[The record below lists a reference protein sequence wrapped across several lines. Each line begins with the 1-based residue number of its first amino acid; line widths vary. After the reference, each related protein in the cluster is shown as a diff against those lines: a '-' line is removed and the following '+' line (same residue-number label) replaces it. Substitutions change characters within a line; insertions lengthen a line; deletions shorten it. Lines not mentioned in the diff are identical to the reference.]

1 MKNKERNRINRE
13 VKTIMS
19 KEIIIGSHVSMS
31 APNMLVGSV
40 KEALSYNANTFMFY
54 TGAPQNSARKPV
66 EQLKVEEARKL
77 MAENNIDINNVVV
90 HAPYIINLANAKD
103 DGIYEMSKRI
113 LKDEINRTAYIGCKY
128 IVLHPGSHLGL
139 GTELGLS
146 RIIDGLNEVL
156 NSDSSNVVVLLE
168 TMAGKGN
175 EVGSNFEQIAY
186 IIENVERKEKIGV
199 CFDTCHTHDSGY
211 ELVGGLDK
219 VIEEFDNIIGLKYLK
234 VIHVNDSKNIRGASK
249 DRHENIGKGYIGLDT
264 LKSIVHYP
272 KFEDVI
278 KILETP
284 YIDGK
289 APYKEEIA
297 LLRENN

>member
-1 MKNKERNRINRE
+1 
-13 VKTIMS
+13 MS
-19 KEIIIGSHVSMS
+19 KEIIIGSHVNMS
-31 APNMLVGSV
+31 APKMLLGSV
-40 KEALSYNANTFMFY
+40 EQAISYNANTFMFY

-77 MAENNIDINNVVV
+77 MEENNIDIKKVVV

-103 DGIYEMSKRI
+103 DGIYELSKKV
-113 LKDEINRTAYIGCKY
+113 LSDEISRTAYIGCKY

-139 GTELGLS
+139 GVEVGLS
-146 RIIDGLNEVL
+146 RIIDGLNEVFSKDE
-156 NSDSSNVVVLLE
+156 SDVVVLLE

-175 EVGSNFEQIAY
+175 EVGASFEQIAY
-186 IIENVERKEKIGV
+186 IIENIEKKEKIGV

-211 ELVGGLDK
+211 DLINDLDG
-219 VIEEFDNIIGLKYLK
+219 VVDEFDSIIGLDYLK

-249 DRHENIGKGYIGLDT
+249 DRHENIGKGYIGLET
-264 LKSIVHYP
+264 LKKIVHYP
-272 KFEDVI
+272 RFEDMI

-284 YIDGK
+284 WIDDK

-297 LLRENN
+297 VLRENN

>member
-1 MKNKERNRINRE
+1 MENKL
-13 VKTIMS
+13 
-19 KEIIIGSHVSMS
+19 IIGSHVNMS
-31 APNMLVGSV
+31 GSKMLVGSV
-40 KEALSYNANTFMFY
+40 EQALSYGANTFMFY
-54 TGAPQNSARKPV
+54 TGAPQNSIRKPV
-66 EQLKVEEARKL
+66 NELRVEEARKL
-77 MAENNIDINNVVV
+77 MKENNIDIEDVVV

-103 DGIYEMSKRI
+103 DSIYDLSKKL
-113 LKDEINRTAYIGCKY
+113 LKDEICRTAYIGCKY

-139 GTELGLS
+139 GVEIGLS

-156 NSDSSNVVVLLE
+156 DNDSSNVVILLE

-175 EVGSNFEQIAY
+175 EVGSCFEQIAY
-186 IIENVERKEKIGV
+186 IIENINKKDRIGV

-211 ELVGGLDK
+211 DLVGNLDG
-219 VIEEFDNIIGLKYLK
+219 VIEEFDGIIGLDYLK

-249 DRHENIGKGYIGLDT
+249 DRHENIGKGYIGFDT
-264 LKSIVHYP
+264 LKKVVHHP
-272 KFEDVI
+272 KFVNVI

-284 YIDGK
+284 YIDDK

>member
-1 MKNKERNRINRE
+1 
-13 VKTIMS
+13 MS
-19 KEIIIGSHVSMS
+19 KEIIIGSHVNMS
-31 APNMLVGSV
+31 APKMLLGSV
-40 KEALSYNANTFMFY
+40 EQALSYNANTFMFY

-77 MAENNIDINNVVV
+77 MEENNIDIKKVVV

-103 DGIYEMSKRI
+103 DGIYELSKKV
-113 LKDEINRTAYIGCKY
+113 LSDEISRTAYIGCKY

-139 GTELGLS
+139 GVEVGLS
-146 RIIDGLNEVL
+146 RIIDGLNEVFSKDE
-156 NSDSSNVVVLLE
+156 SDVVVLLE

-175 EVGSNFEQIAY
+175 EVGASFEQIAY
-186 IIENVERKEKIGV
+186 IIENIEKKEKIGV

-211 ELVGGLDK
+211 DLINDLDG
-219 VIEEFDNIIGLKYLK
+219 VVDEFDSIIGLDYLK

-249 DRHENIGKGYIGLDT
+249 DRHENIGKGYIGLET
-264 LKSIVHYP
+264 LKKIVHYP
-272 KFEDVI
+272 RFEDMI

-284 YIDGK
+284 WIDDK

-297 LLRENN
+297 VLRENN

>member
-1 MKNKERNRINRE
+1 MENKL
-13 VKTIMS
+13 
-19 KEIIIGSHVSMS
+19 IIGSHVNMS
-31 APNMLVGSV
+31 GAKMLVGSV
-40 KEALSYNANTFMFY
+40 EQALSYGANTFMFY
-54 TGAPQNSARKPV
+54 TGAPQNSIRKPV
-66 EQLKVEEARKL
+66 SELRVEEARKL
-77 MAENNIDINNVVV
+77 MEDNGINIKDVVV

-103 DGIYEMSKRI
+103 DGIYNLSKKL
-113 LKDEINRTAYIGCKY
+113 LKDEIDRTAYIGCKY

-139 GTELGLS
+139 GLEVGLT

-156 NSDSSNVVVLLE
+156 DNDSSDVVILLE

-175 EVGSNFEQIAY
+175 EVGSNFDQIAY
-186 IIENVERKEKIGV
+186 IIENINKKDRIGV

-211 ELVGGLDK
+211 DLVDDLDG
-219 VIEEFDNIIGLKYLK
+219 VIEEFDNIIGLNYLK

-249 DRHENIGKGYIGLDT
+249 DRHENIGKGYIGFET
-264 LKSIVHYP
+264 LRNVVHHP
-272 KFEDVI
+272 KFANMI

-284 YIDGK
+284 YIDDR

>member
-1 MKNKERNRINRE
+1 
-13 VKTIMS
+13 MS

>member
-1 MKNKERNRINRE
+1 
-13 VKTIMS
+13 MS
-19 KEIIIGSHVSMS
+19 KEIIIGSHVNMS
-31 APNMLVGSV
+31 APKMLVGSV
-40 KEALSYNANTFMFY
+40 EQALSYNANTFMFY

-77 MAENNIDINNVVV
+77 MEENNIDVKKVVV

-103 DGIYEMSKRI
+103 DGIYELSKKV

-128 IVLHPGSHLGL
+128 IVLHPGSHVGL
-139 GTELGLS
+139 GVEVGLA

-156 NSDSSNVVVLLE
+156 NSDESDVVVLLE

-175 EVGSNFEQIAY
+175 EVGASFEQIAY
-186 IIENVERKEKIGV
+186 IIENIDKKEKIGV

-211 ELVGGLDK
+211 DLVNDLDS
-219 VIEEFDNIIGLKYLK
+219 VIEEFDNIVGLDYLK

-249 DRHENIGKGYIGLDT
+249 DRHENIGKGYIGLET
-264 LKSIVHYP
+264 LKKVVHHP
-272 KFEDVI
+272 KFDNMI

-284 YIDGK
+284 WIDDK

-297 LLRENN
+297 LLREDN

>member
-1 MKNKERNRINRE
+1 
-13 VKTIMS
+13 MS
-19 KEIIIGSHVSMS
+19 KEIIIGSHVNMS
-31 APNMLVGSV
+31 APKMLLGSV
-40 KEALSYNANTFMFY
+40 EQALSYNANTFMFY

-77 MAENNIDINNVVV
+77 MEENNIDIKKVVV

-103 DGIYEMSKRI
+103 DGIYELSKKV
-113 LKDEINRTAYIGCKY
+113 LSDEISRTAYIGCKY

-139 GTELGLS
+139 GVEVGLS
-146 RIIDGLNEVL
+146 RIIDGLNEVFSKDE
-156 NSDSSNVVVLLE
+156 SDVVVLLE

-175 EVGSNFEQIAY
+175 EVGASFEQIAY
-186 IIENVERKEKIGV
+186 IIENIEKKEKIGV

-211 ELVGGLDK
+211 DLINDLDG
-219 VIEEFDNIIGLKYLK
+219 VVDEFDSIIGLDYLK

-249 DRHENIGKGYIGLDT
+249 DRHENIGKGYIGLET
-264 LKSIVHYP
+264 LKKIVHYP
-272 KFEDVI
+272 RFEGMI

-284 YIDGK
+284 WIDDK

-297 LLRENN
+297 VLRENN

>member
-1 MKNKERNRINRE
+1 
-13 VKTIMS
+13 MS
-19 KEIIIGSHVSMS
+19 KDIIIGSHVSMS

-66 EQLKVEEARKL
+66 EQLKVDEARKL
-77 MAENNIDINNVVV
+77 MEENNIDINNVVV
-90 HAPYIINLANAKD
+90 HAPYIINLANGKD
-103 DGIYEMSKRI
+103 EGIYELSKKI
-113 LKDEINRTAYIGCKY
+113 LKDEIYRTAYIGCRY

-139 GTELGLS
+139 GVEIGLS

-156 NSDSSNVVVLLE
+156 NLDSSDVVVLLE

-175 EVGSNFEQIAY
+175 ELGCSFEQIAY
-186 IIENVERKEKIGV
+186 IIENIERKEKIGV

-211 ELVGGLDK
+211 ELVENLDK
-219 VIEEFDNIIGLKYLK
+219 VIEEFDRVIGLKYLK

-249 DRHENIGKGYIGLDT
+249 DRHENIGKGYIGLDI
-264 LKSIVHYP
+264 LRRIVHHP
-272 KFEDVI
+272 KFESII

-284 YIDGK
+284 YIDGNP
-289 APYKEEIA
+289 PYKEEIA

>member
-1 MKNKERNRINRE
+1 
-13 VKTIMS
+13 MS

-40 KEALSYNANTFMFY
+40 KEALSYGANTFMFY
-54 TGAPQNSARKPV
+54 TGAPQNSVRRPV

-77 MAENNIDINNVVV
+77 MEENNIDINNIVV

-103 DGIYEMSKRI
+103 DGIYELSKKLLSDE
-113 LKDEINRTAYIGCKY
+113 LKRTAYIGCKY

-139 GTELGLS
+139 GVELGLS
-146 RIIDGLNEVL
+146 RVIDGLNEVL
-156 NSDSSNVVVLLE
+156 NKDDSDVIVLLE

-175 EVGSNFEQIAY
+175 EVGSSFEQIAY
-186 IIENVERKEKIGV
+186 IIENIEKKNKIGV

-211 ELVGGLDK
+211 DLVGDLDA
-219 VIEEFDNIIGLKYLK
+219 VIDDFDKIIGLKYLK

-249 DRHENIGKGYIGLDT
+249 DRHENIGKGYIGMDA
-264 LKSIVHYP
+264 LKKVVHHP
-272 KFEDVI
+272 KLMDMI

-284 YIDGK
+284 YIGDK

-297 LLRENN
+297 ILRENN

>member
-1 MKNKERNRINRE
+1 
-13 VKTIMS
+13 MS
-19 KEIIIGSHVSMS
+19 KEILIGSHVNMS
-31 APNMLVGSV
+31 APKMLLGSV
-40 KEALSYNANTFMFY
+40 EQALSYNANTFMFY

-66 EQLKVEEARKL
+66 EQLKVEEARML
-77 MAENNIDINNVVV
+77 MEENNIDIKNVVV

-103 DGIYEMSKRI
+103 DGIYELSKKV
-113 LKDEINRTAYIGCKY
+113 LSDEISRTAYIGCKY

-139 GTELGLS
+139 GVEVGLS
-146 RIIDGLNEVL
+146 RIIDGLNEVFSKDE
-156 NSDSSNVVVLLE
+156 SDVVVLLE

-175 EVGSNFEQIAY
+175 EVGASFEQIAY
-186 IIENVERKEKIGV
+186 IIENIDKKEKIGV

-211 ELVGGLDK
+211 DLVNDLDN
-219 VIEEFDNIIGLKYLK
+219 VIEEFDSVIGLQYLK

-249 DRHENIGKGYIGLDT
+249 DRHENIGKGYIGLET
-264 LKSIVHYP
+264 LKKVVHHP
-272 KFEDVI
+272 RLDNMI

-284 YIDGK
+284 WVDDK

>member
-1 MKNKERNRINRE
+1 
-13 VKTIMS
+13 MS
-19 KEIIIGSHVSMS
+19 KEIIIGSHVNMS
-31 APNMLVGSV
+31 APKMLLGSV
-40 KEALSYNANTFMFY
+40 EQALSYNANTFMFY

-77 MAENNIDINNVVV
+77 MEENNIDIKKVVV

-103 DGIYEMSKRI
+103 DGIYELSKKV
-113 LKDEINRTAYIGCKY
+113 LSDEISRTAYIGCKY

-139 GTELGLS
+139 GVEIGLS
-146 RIIDGLNEVL
+146 RIIDGLNEVFSKDE
-156 NSDSSNVVVLLE
+156 SDVVVLLE

-175 EVGSNFEQIAY
+175 EVGASFEQIAY
-186 IIENVERKEKIGV
+186 IIENIEKKEKIGV

-211 ELVGGLDK
+211 DLINDLDGVVDEFDSVIGLD
-219 VIEEFDNIIGLKYLK
+219 YLK

-249 DRHENIGKGYIGLDT
+249 DRHENIGKGYIGLET
-264 LKSIVHYP
+264 LKKIVHYP
-272 KFEDVI
+272 RFENMI

-284 YIDGK
+284 WIDDK

-297 LLRENN
+297 ILRENN

>member
-1 MKNKERNRINRE
+1 
-13 VKTIMS
+13 MS
-19 KEIIIGSHVSMS
+19 KEIIIGSHVNMS
-31 APNMLVGSV
+31 APKMLLGSV
-40 KEALSYNANTFMFY
+40 EQAISYNANTFMFY

-77 MAENNIDINNVVV
+77 MEENNIDIKNVVV

-103 DGIYEMSKRI
+103 DGIYELSKKV
-113 LKDEINRTAYIGCKY
+113 LLDEIKRTAYIGCRY

-139 GTELGLS
+139 GQEIGLA
-146 RIIDGLNEVL
+146 RIIDGLNEVI
-156 NSDSSNVVVLLE
+156 NSYDSDVVILLE

-175 EVGSNFEQIAY
+175 EVGSSFEQISY
-186 IIENVERKEKIGV
+186 IIENIDKKERIGV

-211 ELVGGLDK
+211 DLINDLDG
-219 VIEEFDNIIGLKYLK
+219 VIKEFDDIIGLKYLK
-234 VIHVNDSKNIRGASK
+234 VIHINDSKNVRGASK

-264 LKSIVHYP
+264 LKKVVHHP
-272 KFEDVI
+272 KFENMI

-284 YIDGK
+284 YIEDK